1 VLLFSATGAFCAQSL
16 LVCFPIFHHISRSG
30 NWNGQNRTAW
40 SACQPVLSVAESR
53 AATIKKTD
61 KRPFSTGF
69 LSANEQEVRAM
80 TLRLFN
86 TLTGQIDLVTPADG
100 EALRMYECGPT
111 VYDYGHIGNFRT
123 FLQVDVLRRFL
134 KLTGTK
140 VRHVMN
146 ITDVDDKIIRN
157 AAEAGISI
165 GAYTAR
171 FEQAFFEDLETLRV
185 ERPDVMARATEHIP
199 KMVELVQKLAAAGA
213 AYQAE
218 DGSWYFRLVAFPEY
232 GKLSKKDLSGMEDGA
247 RVDLDEYEKD
257 SARDF
262 AMWKAAKPGETSW
275 DTAIGRGRP
284 GWHIE
289 CSAMAM
295 EYLGESFDL
304 HAGGEDLIFPHHENE
319 IAQSESVTH
328 KMFARHWMHVRFLL
342 VDGRKMSKSEG
353 NFYTLRDLLLKGY
366 KASAIRLALISVPY
380 RHQYNFTFEGLAEAT
395 SAVERLRTFRQR
407 LIEGGFAPGE
417 NPTLQAAAGKAQ
429 EEYRS
434 ALANDL
440 NTAEARAPIF
450 ELLRAANT
458 AMDQGELK
466 AGDRDAILVVL
477 KDFDAVFDVLEDG
490 DAEAT
495 RRALE
500 WAEQE
505 GRLSEVAPELV
516 ARQGLTDAAIEA
528 LVSERSLAK
537 KQRNFARADAIRN
550 ELAEKGVVLEDS
562 KDGVRWK
569 RK

>member
-1 VLLFSATGAFCAQSL
+1 
-16 LVCFPIFHHISRSG
+16 
-30 NWNGQNRTAW
+30 
-40 SACQPVLSVAESR
+40 
-53 AATIKKTD
+53 
-61 KRPFSTGF
+61 
-69 LSANEQEVRAM
+69 
-80 TLRLFN
+80 
-86 TLTGQIDLVTPADG
+86 
-100 EALRMYECGPT
+100 
-111 VYDYGHIGNFRT
+111 
-123 FLQVDVLRRFL
+123 
-134 KLTGTK
+134 
-140 VRHVMN
+140 MN

-157 AAEAGISI
+157 AAAAGVSI
-165 GAYTAR
+165 GEYTAR
-171 FEQAFFEDLETLRV
+171 FEKAFFEDLETLRV
-185 ERPDVMARATEHIP
+185 QRPEVMARATEHIP
-199 KMVELVQKLAAAGA
+199 RMVELVQKLAKAGA

-218 DGSWYFRLVAFPEY
+218 DGSWYFRLAAFPEY

-262 AMWKAAKPGETSW
+262 ALWKAAKPGETSW
-275 DTAIGRGRP
+275 ETAIGRGRP

-328 KMFARHWMHVRFLL
+328 KEFARIWMHVRFLL

-353 NFYTLRDLLLKGY
+353 NFFTLRDLLLKGY

-380 RHQYNFTFEGLAEAT
+380 RHQHNFTFEGLAEAT
-395 SAVERLRTFRQR
+395 AAIDRLRTFRER
-407 LIEGGFAPGE
+407 LTAGSFAEGE
-417 NPTLQAAAGKAQ
+417 SSLLQAAAKNARA
-429 EEYRS
+429 EYLA

-500 WAEQE
+500 WAEKE
-505 GRLSEVAPELV
+505 GRMSEVAEELL

-528 LVSERSLAK
+528 LVAERSLAK
-537 KQRNFARADAIRN
+537 KQRNFARADEIRK
-550 ELAEKGVVLEDS
+550 ELAEKGVVIEDT

>member
-1 VLLFSATGAFCAQSL
+1 
-16 LVCFPIFHHISRSG
+16 
-30 NWNGQNRTAW
+30 
-40 SACQPVLSVAESR
+40 
-53 AATIKKTD
+53 
-61 KRPFSTGF
+61 
-69 LSANEQEVRAM
+69 M

-86 TLTGQIDLVTPADG
+86 TLSGQLDDLVPMDG
-100 EALRMYECGPT
+100 KALRIYACGPT

-123 FLQVDVLRRFL
+123 FLAVDVLRRFL
-134 KLTGTK
+134 KLTGTP

-146 ITDVDDKIIRN
+146 ITDVDDRIIQN
-157 AAEAGISI
+157 AAAAGIAI
-165 GAYTAR
+165 AEYTAP
-171 FEQAFFEDLETLRV
+171 FEKAFLEDLEALQI
-185 ERPDVMARATEHIP
+185 ERPEVLVRATSHISQ
-199 KMVELVQKLAAAGA
+199 MVALVQHLAAVGA

-218 DGSWYFRLVAFPEY
+218 DGSWYFRLASFPEY

-247 RVDLDEYEKD
+247 RVDLDRYEKD

-262 AMWKAAKPGETSW
+262 ALWKAAKPGETFW
-275 DTAIGRGRP
+275 DTPIGRGRP

-328 KMFARHWMHVRFLL
+328 KPFARHWMHVRFLL

-380 RHQYNFTFEGLAEAT
+380 RHQLNFTFDGLIEAT
-395 SAVERLRTFRQR
+395 NAIERLRTFHQR
-407 LIEGGFAPGE
+407 LAQGNFPPGE
-417 NPTLQAAAGKAQ
+417 NAELQSAAKKAQ
-429 EEYRS
+429 TDYLD
-434 ALANDL
+434 ALSNDL

-450 ELLRAANT
+450 DLIRAANT
-458 AMDQGELK
+458 SIDQGQFY
-466 AGDRDAILVVL
+466 AADREAILAVL
-477 KDFDAVFDVLEDG
+477 ASFDAVFDVIGDR
-490 DAEAT
+490 DAEPT

-500 WAEQE
+500 WAARS
-505 GRLSEVAPELV
+505 GRLDDVAPELL
-516 ARQGLTDAAIEA
+516 ARQGLTDEAIDA
-528 LVSERSLAK
+528 LVAERTLAK
-537 KQRNFARADAIRN
+537 RQRNFARADQIRN

>member
-1 VLLFSATGAFCAQSL
+1 
-16 LVCFPIFHHISRSG
+16 
-30 NWNGQNRTAW
+30 
-40 SACQPVLSVAESR
+40 
-53 AATIKKTD
+53 
-61 KRPFSTGF
+61 
-69 LSANEQEVRAM
+69 M

-86 TLTGQIDLVTPADG
+86 TLSGQMDELVPTDG
-100 EALRMYECGPT
+100 KAFRMYACGPT

-123 FLQVDVLRRFL
+123 FLQVDVLRRAL

-157 AAEAGISI
+157 AAAAGVSI
-165 GAYTAR
+165 GEYTKR
-171 FEQAFFEDLETLRV
+171 FEDAFFEDLESLRV
-185 ERPDVMARATEHIP
+185 ERPEQIARATEHIP
-199 KMVELVQKLAAAGA
+199 QMVELVRKLALAGA

-218 DGSWYFRLVAFPEY
+218 DGSWYFRLASFPEY

-247 RVDLDEYEKD
+247 RVDVDEYEKD

-262 AMWKAAKPGETSW
+262 ALWKAAKPGETSW

-295 EYLGESFDL
+295 EFLGESFDL
-304 HAGGEDLIFPHHENE
+304 HAGGEDLMFPHHENE

-328 KMFARHWMHVRFLL
+328 KPFARHWMHVRFLL

-353 NFYTLRDLLLKGY
+353 NFFTLRDLLLKGY

-380 RHQYNFTFEGLAEAT
+380 RHQLNFTFDGLIDAT
-395 SAVERLRTFRQR
+395 NAIERLRTFHQR
-407 LIEGGFAPGE
+407 LIQGVLAPGE
-417 NPTLQAAAGKAQ
+417 NAALQAAAKKAQ
-429 EEYRS
+429 AEYLA
-434 ALANDL
+434 ALSNDL

-450 ELLRAANT
+450 DLIRAANT
-458 AMDQGELK
+458 AMDQGQLL
-466 AGDRDAILVVL
+466 AGDRDAILAVL
-477 KDFDAVFDVLEDG
+477 ASFDAVFDVMEDH
-490 DAEAT
+490 DAEPT

-500 WAEQE
+500 YAEQA
-505 GRLSEVAPELV
+505 GRMTEVSPELL
-516 ARQGLTDAAIEA
+516 ANLSLTDEAIDA
-528 LVSERSLAK
+528 LVAERTVAK
-537 KQRNFARADAIRN
+537 KQRNFARADQIRN
-550 ELAEKGVVLEDS
+550 ELAEKGVVIEDS

>member
-1 VLLFSATGAFCAQSL
+1 
-16 LVCFPIFHHISRSG
+16 
-30 NWNGQNRTAW
+30 
-40 SACQPVLSVAESR
+40 
-53 AATIKKTD
+53 
-61 KRPFSTGF
+61 
-69 LSANEQEVRAM
+69 M

-86 TLTGQIDLVTPADG
+86 TLTGEMDLVTPADG
-100 EALRMYECGPT
+100 ETLRMYACGPT

-123 FLQVDVLRRFL
+123 FLQLDVLRRFL
-134 KLTGTK
+134 KLTGMK
-140 VRHVMN
+140 LRHVMN
-146 ITDVDDKIIRN
+146 ITDVDDRILNN
-157 AAEAGISI
+157 AAAAGISI
-165 GAYTAR
+165 GEYSGR
-171 FEQAFFEDLETLRV
+171 YERAFFEDMEALRV
-185 ERPDVMARATEHIP
+185 QRPEVIARATEHIP
-199 KMVELVQKLAAAGA
+199 KMVELVERLAKAGA

-218 DGSWYFRLVAFPEY
+218 DGSWYFRLAAFPEY

-262 AMWKAAKPGETSW
+262 ALWKAAKPGETSW

-284 GWHIE
+284 GWHLE

-328 KMFARHWMHVRFLL
+328 KQFARIWMHVRFLL

-395 SAVERLRTFRQR
+395 SAVERLRTFRER
-407 LIEGGFAPGE
+407 LTAGSFADGSSADGE
-417 NPTLQAAAGKAQ
+417 RSFLYAAAKKAQ
-429 EEYRS
+429 TEYLG
-434 ALANDL
+434 ALSNDL

-450 ELLRAANT
+450 EMLRAANT

-466 AGDRDAILVVL
+466 AGDRDAILAVL

-500 WAEQE
+500 WAERE
-505 GRLSEVAPELV
+505 GRMGEVAPELV
-516 ARQGLTDAAIEA
+516 ARQGLTDEAIEA
-528 LVSERSLAK
+528 LVEERSLAK
-537 KQRNFARADAIRN
+537 KQRNFARADEIRK
-550 ELAEKGVVLEDS
+550 ELAEKGVVIEDS